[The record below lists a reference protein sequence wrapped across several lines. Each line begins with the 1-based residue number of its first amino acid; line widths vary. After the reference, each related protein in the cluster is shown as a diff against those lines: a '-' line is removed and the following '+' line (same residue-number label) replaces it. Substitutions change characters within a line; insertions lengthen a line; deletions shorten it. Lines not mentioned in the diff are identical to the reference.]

1 MYVKRLLFENNVI
14 SELKSDKII
23 EMEKQLEG
31 SKLYKKSVGTQ
42 PKFKELLPYFLM
54 SLKHLG

>member
-31 SKLYKKSVGTQ
+31 SKLCKKSVGTQ
-42 PKFKELLPYFLM
+42 PKFKELPYFLM